1 MEPEVAWRLIAAEFL
16 TCKTGLRYL
25 GILDFFP
32 ENIVVAGSYLL
43 KKQSWNRKDFF
54 IPKKSWIVLCLTA
67 W

>member
-1 MEPEVAWRLIAAEFL
+1 MEPEVAWRLIAAELL

-43 KKQSWNRKDFF
+43 KNKVEIGKTFSY
-54 IPKKSWIVLCLTA
+54 PKKA
-67 W
+67 E